1 MQLALQLN
9 NIPLS
14 LESKP
19 DSCDTRVNVGFNPDD
34 GKGCYTQLFNQAVE
48 RLKEISKTE
57 STDLSLKRL
66 ELLYASNVL
75 NRVTTEEVTPMLQ
88 ELEKYEK
95 TLGSLSK
102 NLTTDWIQ
110 AIGKEEGETNPPVDE
125 IKNAIN
131 KTRETSRN
139 ARKMINEK
147 TKQGV
152 KTEISKESKE
162 MLKLVPTDKAVDL
175 KQLVLKMLNEDQP
188 PAGILE
194 SALKNLSE
202 LFMNDKV
209 QIKVELPHTK

>member
-1 MQLALQLN
+1 
-9 NIPLS
+9 